1 MKVEVKNFMGCEKA
15 EVSANNIALICGLN
29 HQGKSSFLN
38 ALISAVG
45 HNPTPFGL
53 KKSECGL
60 LVKSGSASASVKV
73 TEERTFES
81 VEINWPKCEMTTEG
95 KNPPETSETSCG
107 LINLVDMKEKER
119 SEFIREITKSEPTKE
134 DLKKFMEKRDCY
146 NEKLLEAVWKY
157 IEQDG
162 FEASHKRATD
172 SGRAF
177 KSQWSDVTGEAFGT
191 NKAETW
197 QPTNWNS
204 ELIGLSQE
212 SLEAQLSGARAELED
227 MIARQAV
234 DASKIEEY
242 QELAS
247 ETFLQVAMTKKENSS
262 LEIASCKKEISDIK
276 YELERLKKTDEK
288 DMQTCPHCGKKL
300 VVYAGRIKEAEE
312 LSPEI
317 IKKIEEKRQELTS
330 NLQKFEEKQKKAEE
344 EYHSAIEDIKR
355 RQEAFAKLEEFN
367 RKNSGNVSQADID
380 QKRNQIKQI
389 EGNIEAFKAYNEARR
404 LAQKIKEN
412 QVIIDALDMS
422 GIRKAAM
429 EKGLDKFNSHLK
441 HTSETAG
448 WGVVAVEKDLAITY
462 NDRPYV
468 LLSESEKMRVKIT
481 LQYSITKLNY
491 SNILVFDG
499 VELLDKNGKNG
510 LFKLLIGSG
519 LFCFVGMMYSDKSKV
534 PDLKKYGVK
543 NYWVENGLIEEF

>member
-60 LVKSGSASASVKV
+60 LVKSGTASASVKV
-73 TEERTFES
+73 QDERTFES
-81 VEINWPKCEMTTEG
+81 VSISWPKAEITTEG
-95 KNPPETSETSCG
+95 SNPPCTSEMSCG
-107 LINLVDMKEKER
+107 LTNLVDLKDKER
-119 SEFIREITKSEPTKE
+119 SEFIRSLMNCEPTKD
-134 DLKKFMEKRDCY
+134 DLRNFLNSRDCT
-146 NEKLLEAVWKY
+146 NERLLEAVWKF

-162 FEASHKRATD
+162 FEASYKRATD

-177 KSQWSDVTGEAFGT
+177 KNQWSDVTGEAYGT

-197 QPTNWNS
+197 QPADWNS
-204 ELIGLSQE
+204 DLIGISQE

-242 QELAS
+242 AELAN
-247 ETFLQVAMTKKENSS
+247 ETFLKVANDQAEATCADIASLRAEISKLRRS
-262 LEIASCKKEISDIK
+262 LES
-276 YELERLKKTDEK
+276 LRNTDTSET
-288 DMQTCPHCGKKL
+288 QICPHCGQKLEVVSGKIKK
-300 VVYAGRIKEAEE
+300 AEE

-317 IKKIEEKRQELTS
+317 VEQIVKNRNEIIYRINTKDEELRQLQVKYSKLNVEIEKR
-330 NLQKFEEKQKKAEE
+330 K
-344 EYHSAIEDIKR
+344 
-355 RQEAFAKLEEFN
+355 EAFQKLEEYQQ
-367 RKNSGNVSQADID
+367 KSGGNVTQAEID

-389 EGNIEAFKAYNEARR
+389 DGNISAFKAYNEAKR

-412 QVIIDALDMS
+412 QIIIDALDMS

-429 EKGLDKFNSHLK
+429 EKGLSKFNLHLK
-441 HTSETAG
+441 GVCEYAG
-448 WGVVAVEKDLAITY
+448 WGIVAVEKDLTITY
-462 NDRPYV
+462 NDRPYL
-468 LLSESEKMRVKIT
+468 LLSESEKMRVRIS
-481 LQYSITKLNY
+481 LQYSITKLSE
-491 SNILVFDG
+491 SNIIIIDG
-499 VELLDKNGKNG
+499 AELLDKNGKNG
-510 LFKLLIGSG
+510 LFKLLIMSG
-519 LFCFVGMMYSDKSKV
+519 IFCFVGMMYSDKSKV
-534 PDLKKYGVK
+534 PNMKKYNVS
-543 NYWVENGLIEEF
+543 NYWVENGIIEEI